1 LFVIPEW
8 FVIPSFFVIPEGNLL
23 FHPPHHLAQDRVP
36 HIWRH
41 HRQMWDERPS
51 LPSIARRKA
60 LCTPEFHMPETYLL
74 SARLLPELEQELAK
88 TRRVLEAVP
97 DGHND
102 FKPHEKSMLL
112 NRLAGHTAEFAGF
125 AALSLTLPGIDMQ
138 TPADPR
144 KILRMETKAKLL
156 ADFDELAAGAIAALK
171 NTTDAAFDETFT
183 LSRKGQPVFTGT
195 RYTAYRNNVLNHM
208 VHHRGQLTVYLRL
221 LDQPVPGT
229 FGPSADGL

>member
-1 LFVIPEW
+1 
-8 FVIPSFFVIPEGNLL
+8 
-23 FHPPHHLAQDRVP
+23 
-36 HIWRH
+36 
-41 HRQMWDERPS
+41 
-51 LPSIARRKA
+51 
-60 LCTPEFHMPETYLL
+60 MPETYLL
-74 SARLLPELEQELAK
+74 STRLLPELEQELAK

-125 AALSLTLPGIDMQ
+125 AALILTLPGIDMQ
-138 TPADPR
+138 TPSDPR
-144 KILRMETKAKLL
+144 KILRMETKSKLL

-221 LDQPVPGT
+221 LNQPVPGT

>member
-1 LFVIPEW
+1 
-8 FVIPSFFVIPEGNLL
+8 
-23 FHPPHHLAQDRVP
+23 
-36 HIWRH
+36 
-41 HRQMWDERPS
+41 
-51 LPSIARRKA
+51 
-60 LCTPEFHMPETYLL
+60 MPKTYLL

-125 AALSLTLPGIDMQ
+125 AALILTLPGIDMQ
-138 TPADPR
+138 TSADPR

-221 LDQPVPGT
+221 LNQPVPGT